1 MMLAYFPELKL
12 LHERRRQ
19 RDGEFFMPEF
29 LVEVRDVI
37 QREHL
42 DVDRIFGIHAGSTP
56 WTEIDAAIA
65 KAVAR

>member
-1 MMLAYFPELKL
+1 
-12 LHERRRQ
+12 
-19 RDGEFFMPEF
+19 MPEF